1 MAGRG
6 IKAGLGDAV
15 RPGVKPAASFALWPW
30 LLDLVALSK
39 PRITSMVLVATGV
52 GYAMGAGGP
61 LDWVHLG
68 GVLVGTLL
76 VSAGVMGINQYM
88 ERDMDSL
95 MERTSDRPLPA
106 GRMRPGSVLAIS
118 TTAGTVGM
126 VVLALWANLISAAI
140 GLLVVVTY
148 LACYTPLKRR
158 SGLNTLVGAVP
169 GALPPVLGWA
179 AAHGGVGHEA
189 FALFLIMFIWQPPHF
204 LSIAYLYR
212 KDYANAGLPMLS
224 VLDPSGSMTRRQ
236 LVVYSATLIPVSM
249 YPSRIGLTGEI
260 YLFGALGLSLL
271 FFAAAL
277 AMALRQGDT
286 TAKVLLKVSVAYLP
300 LLFALMLY
308 DSGGSSHVHSHALIP
323 TLAPAVEQI
332 SAIAAL

>member
-1 MAGRG
+1 
-6 IKAGLGDAV
+6 
-15 RPGVKPAASFALWPW
+15 LWPW

-39 PRITSMVLVATGV
+39 PRITLMVLVATGV
-52 GYAMGAGGP
+52 GYALGAGGP
-61 LDWVHLG
+61 LDWIHLG
-68 GVLVGTLL
+68 GVLAGTLL

-88 ERDMDSL
+88 ERDMDRL

-106 GRMRPGSVLAIS
+106 GRMRPGAVLALSATVS
-118 TTAGTVGM
+118 TAGM
-126 VVLALWANLISAAI
+126 VVLALWANPISAVI

-179 AAHGGVGHEA
+179 AAHGSVGQEA
-189 FALFLIMFIWQPPHF
+189 AALFLIMFIWQPPHF

-212 KDYANAGLPMLS
+212 KDYANAGLPMLP
-224 VLDPSGSMTRRQ
+224 VLDPGGNVTRRQ
-236 LVVYSATLIPVSM
+236 LVIYSATLIPASM
-249 YPSRIGLTGEI
+249 YPSMIGITGEI
-260 YLFGALGLSLL
+260 YFFGALGLSLL

-277 AMALRQGDT
+277 AMALRQSDA
-286 TAKVLLKVSVAYLP
+286 TAKLLLKVSIAYLP

-308 DSGGSSHVHSHALIP
+308 DSSGAAHVHSHAHVSVP
-323 TLAPAVEQI
+323 APAVEQF
-332 SAIAAL
+332 STIAAL